1 MIILGI
7 ETSCDETA
15 VSVVKA
21 EGNLN
26 DLRFEVLGSSLISQA
41 NLHAEYGG
49 VYPNLAKREHLR
61 NLPTVFLDALRKAN
75 LISNFQFSILNKFP
89 IFNFFEKLPRLNLDI
104 IAVTVGPGLEPALW
118 TGINFAEKLGK
129 SWGKAVIPT
138 NHMEGHIASVLFK
151 NDAIESKK
159 VQAKSRIE
167 FPAIALLISGGH
179 TELVLLNSWID
190 KELLGETQDDAV
202 GEAFDKVARMM
213 NLPYPG
219 GPEISKLAE
228 KARLENINLESKF
241 PRPMLHSRD
250 LNFSFS
256 GLKTAVLYY
265 LKNINE
271 ANIHSAQQRGQVS
284 ESDIFQNNIKNS
296 NNPQKHS
303 LNRTEYFSAEKS
315 PPSHAS
321 RAPKVALEK
330 FFADSSKSAVPP
342 LLDKERGLGG
352 EVVIS
357 EDIKLSVAREFE
369 DAVIETLVS
378 KTKTAIEKCSPKTL
392 IIGGGVIANKA
403 LRENFLKL
411 KENYPDL
418 DILIPEKFLTTDN
431 ATMIAAAGFIEYLRD
446 PRASRELKA
455 QGNLNII

>member
-15 VSVVKA
+15 VSVIEAK
-21 EGNLN
+21 G
-26 DLRFEVLGSSLISQA
+26 DLKSLQFKILGSAVNSQIEI
-41 NLHAEYGG
+41 HKPYGG
-49 VYPNLAKREHLR
+49 VFPALAKREHLR
-61 NLPTVFLDALRKAN
+61 NLPLVLEEALKKADIKDDLDK
-75 LISNFQFSILNKFP
+75 I
-89 IFNFFEKLPRLNLDI
+89 DI

-151 NDAIESKK
+151 TDESESKK
-159 VQAKSRIE
+159 EQTKSRIE

-179 TELVLLNSWID
+179 TELVLLKSWVS
-190 KELLGETQDDAV
+190 KETIGETQDDAV

-228 KARLENINLESKF
+228 KARLEDISLEKKF
-241 PRPMLHSRD
+241 PRPMLHSKD

-271 ANIHSAQQRGQVS
+271 VNIRSAQQRGQVS

-303 LNRTEYFSAEKS
+303 LDRTEYFSAEKS

-321 RAPKVALEK
+321 RAPK
-330 FFADSSKSAVPP
+330 
-342 LLDKERGLGG
+342 

-369 DAVIETLVS
+369 DAVIEILVS
-378 KTKTAIEKCSPKTL
+378 KTKVAIEKYSPKTL

-403 LRENFLKL
+403 LRENFIKL

-418 DILIPEKFLTTDN
+418 EILIPEKSLTTDN
-431 ATMIAAAGFIEYLRD
+431 ATMIAAAGFIE
-446 PRASRELKA
+446 
-455 QGNLNII
+455 

>member
-15 VSVVKA
+15 VSVIEAK
-21 EGNLN
+21 G
-26 DLRFEVLGSSLISQA
+26 DLKSLQFKILGSAVNSQIEI
-41 NLHAEYGG
+41 HKPYGG
-49 VYPNLAKREHLR
+49 VFPALAKREHLR
-61 NLPTVFLDALRKAN
+61 NLPLVLEEALKKADIKDDLDK
-75 LISNFQFSILNKFP
+75 I
-89 IFNFFEKLPRLNLDI
+89 DI

-151 NDAIESKK
+151 TDESESKK
-159 VQAKSRIE
+159 EQTKSRIE

-179 TELVLLNSWID
+179 TELVLLKSWVS
-190 KELLGETQDDAV
+190 KETIGETQDDAV

-228 KARLENINLESKF
+228 KARLEDISLEKKF
-241 PRPMLHSRD
+241 PRPMLHSKD

-271 ANIHSAQQRGQVS
+271 VNIRSAQQRGQVS

-303 LNRTEYFSAEKS
+303 LDRTEYFSAEKS

-321 RAPKVALEK
+321 RAPK
-330 FFADSSKSAVPP
+330 
-342 LLDKERGLGG
+342 

-369 DAVIETLVS
+369 DAVIEILVS
-378 KTKTAIEKCSPKTL
+378 KTKVAIEKYSPKTL

-403 LRENFLKL
+403 LRENFIKL
-411 KENYPDL
+411 KENYPDME
-418 DILIPEKFLTTDN
+418 ILIPEKSLTTDN

-446 PRASRELKA
+446 PRADRELKA